1 MLGDLMANHVWTR
14 MTINS
19 DDLSV
24 HEHIG
29 EWFTPDMPSW
39 DKEAV
44 RNAVEPIFGEYEED
58 DDYPIEEVGSKW
70 VVVEDYWQ
78 GSDESEI
85 TFTSAW
91 SFPDG
96 YVKKLLEKLLEI
108 DEDVE
113 IEFTVDEESDD
124 FLIGGYGSKMGYTT
138 HEEDSPERPDE
149 SDCESDG
156 LNYEDEVEEF
166 YEKCNEIKNELM
178 ESSKLEVRGNQ
189 L

>member
-1 MLGDLMANHVWTR
+1 M
-14 MTINS
+14 
-19 DDLSV
+19 
-24 HEHIG
+24 
-29 EWFTPDMPSW
+29 
-39 DKEAV
+39 
-44 RNAVEPIFGEYEED
+44 
-58 DDYPIEEVGSKW
+58 
-70 VVVEDYWQ
+70 VEDYWQ

-113 IEFTVDEESDD
+113 IEFTVDEESED

-166 YEKCNEIKNELM
+166 YEKCNEIKSELM